1 MTPQQID
8 LVQSSFQKVAP
19 NADAVAHIFYDRLF
33 TIAPEVRPMFPDDMT
48 EQRAKLMRMLGTAVT
63 NLHRVEA
70 IVPVVQ
76 DLGRRH
82 VAYGVNDAHYDT
94 VAAALIWTL
103 EQGLGE
109 DFTPDLKDA
118 WVTAYTTLAGVMK
131 DAARKVATDA
141 AE

>member
-1 MTPQQID
+1 MTPQQIE

-19 NADAVAHIFYDRLF
+19 NADAVAQIFYDRLF
-33 TIAPEVRPMFPDDMT
+33 AIAPEVRPMFPDDMT
-48 EQRAKLMRMLGTAVT
+48 DQRSKLMRMLGTAVT

-131 DAARKVATDA
+131 DAARKVAIDA

>member
-1 MTPQQID
+1 MTPLQVE

-19 NADAVAHIFYDRLF
+19 AADAVAQIFYDRLF
-33 TIAPEVRPMFPDDMT
+33 AIAPEVRPMFPDDMT
-48 EQRAKLMRMLGTAVT
+48 DQRAKLMRMLGTAVT
-63 NLHRVEA
+63 NLHRIEA

-82 VAYGVNDAHYDT
+82 VAYGVKDAHYDT

-103 EQGLGE
+103 EQGLGD
-109 DFTPDLKDA
+109 DFTPQLKDA
-118 WVTAYTTLAGVMK
+118 WVAAYTTLAIVMK
-131 DAARKVATDA
+131 DAAHKAATDA